1 MDPYRPELDDLFTF
15 GLWTVGNRGRDPFGA
30 AVRSKLSPPDLV
42 RLLSECG
49 AYGVNLHDDDLIPP
63 GASPAE
69 RDRIVREFRE
79 SLEETGLSVPMT
91 TTNLFY
97 HPIFRDGAYTSNDP
111 KVRAHA
117 LRKTL
122 DAIDLGVELGA
133 SIYVCWGGR
142 EGSEADACRDPREA
156 LKRLREALNF
166 VCAYV
171 LDQGYDTRLALEA
184 KPNEPRGDIYLPT
197 TGHML
202 HFIETLDHPER
213 VGVNPEVAHETMS
226 GLSFVHA
233 VAQAMEAGKLF
244 HIDLNAQRIGRYDQD
259 LRFGSEDLKQAFLL
273 VRLLE
278 GTAGTPRYTGPRHF
292 DAHAYRTEDWQGVR
306 DFALGCMRT
315 YKMLK
320 VRAQA
325 FDQDAEVREII
336 AEQSDPRID
345 PLLGGYS
352 REKVLALRA
361 LALDPERIER
371 PGLRYERLDQLMAEY
386 LMGVRGQ

>member
-1 MDPYRPELDDLFTF
+1 
-15 GLWTVGNRGRDPFGA
+15 
-30 AVRSKLSPPDLV
+30 
-42 RLLSECG
+42 
-49 AYGVNLHDDDLIPP
+49 
-63 GASPAE
+63 
-69 RDRIVREFRE
+69 
-79 SLEETGLSVPMT
+79 
-91 TTNLFY
+91 
-97 HPIFRDGAYTSNDP
+97 
-111 KVRAHA
+111 
-117 LRKTL
+117 
-122 DAIDLGVELGA
+122 
-133 SIYVCWGGR
+133 
-142 EGSEADACRDPREA
+142 
-156 LKRLREALNF
+156 
-166 VCAYV
+166 
-171 LDQGYDTRLALEA
+171 
-184 KPNEPRGDIYLPT
+184 
-197 TGHML
+197 
-202 HFIETLDHPER
+202 
-213 VGVNPEVAHETMS
+213 
-226 GLSFVHA
+226 
-233 VAQAMEAGKLF
+233 
-244 HIDLNAQRIGRYDQD
+244 
-259 LRFGSEDLKQAFLL
+259 